1 MEINAAQW
9 ATWFRKDFALL
20 LLWLFVDA
28 LRQGLMVL
36 LQSLPTE
43 DWSDKEVDLV
53 LADAYRL
60 KFMFADAPKHLGDVT
75 S

>member
-1 MEINAAQW
+1 MY
-9 ATWFRKDFALL
+9 LL
-20 LLWLFVDA
+20 GDCMS
-28 LRQGLMVL
+28 QGLMVL

-43 DWSDKEVDLV
+43 DWTDEEVGLV

-60 KFMFADAPKHLGDVT
+60 KFMFADAPKHLGDAA

>member
-1 MEINAAQW
+1 MNYKHEMY
-9 ATWFRKDFALL
+9 LL
-20 LLWLFVDA
+20 GDCMA
-28 LRQGLMVL
+28 QGLMVL

-43 DWSDKEVDLV
+43 DWTDEEVGLV

-60 KFMFADAPKHLGDVT
+60 KFMFADAPKHLGDVA